1 MDHAEQLREFESFLT
16 EKAHKYF
23 PLPSLLN
30 EAVHYSLLSGG
41 KRIRPLL
48 CLGFC
53 EAFNGNKD
61 SAMVSGVAVEMVHAY
76 SLIHDDLPGMDNDNL
91 RRGKPTNHKIYGE
104 AHAIL
109 AGDSLMSMACE
120 FFLKESGKRK
130 TNPQKIVTLLT
141 KLLEASGS
149 EGMVKGQSLDMDY
162 GSRDLKKYDSQTLE
176 KLLTNIHLL
185 KTGALISW
193 SSLAGLFA
201 VDDDAVI
208 QKYHDHVKSLGQ
220 KIGLLFQ
227 IVDDILDATS
237 EIETLGK
244 TPGKD
249 QKSGKLTYTGL
260 YGLDEAKAMAQ
271 ALSKDIHEDFEKIGI
286 ERNWSTVKKIVN
298 SLEEK
303 LKD

>member
-1 MDHAEQLREFESFLT
+1 MDHAEQLRQFESLLE

-23 PLPSLLN
+23 PLPSLLS

-48 CLGFC
+48 CIGFC
-53 EAFNGNKD
+53 QAFEGEID
-61 SAMVSGVAVEMVHAY
+61 SAMVSAVAVEMVHAY
-76 SLIHDDLPGMDNDNL
+76 SLIHDDLPAMDNDDL
-91 RRGKPTNHKIYGE
+91 RRGKPTNHKVFGE

-120 FFLKESGKRK
+120 FFLKECTNLK
-130 TNPQKIVTLLT
+130 TNPEKTVTVLT

-149 EGMVKGQSLDMDY
+149 EGMVKGQSLDMY
-162 GSRDLKKYDSQTLE
+162 YESKDLTKYDSQTLE

-185 KTGALISW
+185 KTGAIISW
-193 SSLAGLFA
+193 CALAGLYS
-201 VDDDAVI
+201 VRDPNVI
-208 QKYHDHVKSLGQ
+208 NKFQVQVESLGQ

-237 EIETLGK
+237 EVEALGK

-260 YGLDEAKAMAQ
+260 YGLNEAKAMARG
-271 ALSKDIHEDFEKIGI
+271 LVKNIHGEFESLGSD
-286 ERNWSTVKKIVN
+286 RNWGIVKNIVN